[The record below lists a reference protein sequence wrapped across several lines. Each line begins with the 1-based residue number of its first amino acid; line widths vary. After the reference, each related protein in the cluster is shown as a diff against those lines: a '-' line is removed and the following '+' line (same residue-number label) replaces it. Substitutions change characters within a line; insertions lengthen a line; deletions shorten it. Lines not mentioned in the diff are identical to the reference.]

1 MKKLLCLLVAL
12 LLPLSAALAEVA
24 DPVDTLSSEE
34 VHALVESLFLA
45 AAGVKEWDEL
55 TLWKSLTAQEQEA
68 RGTENAAYRALTFP
82 FLREA
87 FAAEAA
93 SADESAEMADVAS
106 AETADTEPAVTLS
119 DSYAALTG
127 NAYGQAYLDALV
139 PLGGTDADSALAVTR
154 AILRRWMEEIDHEK
168 LAGIN
173 EDYRCW
179 IYAPDTPIDYPVV
192 QCANNSYYLSR
203 MFNRKSNPA
212 GTLFMD
218 YRNLPDLADP
228 NTLIYGHHMRDGS
241 MFESLTDYDGAGYFE
256 AHPFMVLIRADA
268 VYLVEVFAA
277 YVTDGKDICY
287 DIALSD
293 EADMRALVEHALD
306 KSDFDAHVTVAPSA
320 DRLVT
325 LSTCTYVFDNARY
338 VVLGRLTE
346 VAMAAEE

>member
-1 MKKLLCLLVAL
+1 MKKLLCLLMAL
-12 LLPLSAALAEVA
+12 LLPLSAALADAA
-24 DPVDTLSSEE
+24 DPVDALSSDE
-34 VHALVESLFLA
+34 VHALVERLFLA

-55 TLWKSLTAQEQEA
+55 TLWKSLTEEEQAA

-87 FAAEAA
+87 FATEA
-93 SADESAEMADVAS
+93 AS

-119 DSYAALTG
+119 DSYAALAG

-139 PLGGTDADSALAVTR
+139 PLGGTDADSALDVTR
-154 AILRRWMEEIDHEK
+154 AILRRWLDEIDHEK
-168 LAGIN
+168 LTGIN

-306 KSDFDAHVTVAPSA
+306 KSDFDAHVTVDPSA

-346 VAMAAEE
+346 LPTLQPDTAEMSE

>member
-1 MKKLLCLLVAL
+1 MKKLLCLLMAL
-12 LLPLSAALAEVA
+12 LMLLSTALADSAA
-24 DPVDTLSSEE
+24 PVDTLSSDDL
-34 VHALVESLFLA
+34 HTLVESLFLA

-55 TLWKSLTAQEQEA
+55 TLWKSLTAAEQEA
-68 RGTENAAYRALTFP
+68 RGLENAAYRALTFP
-82 FLREA
+82 FLRDA

-93 SADESAEMADVAS
+93 SA
-106 AETADTEPAVTLS
+106 ETADTAETAVTLT
-119 DSYAALTG
+119 DSYAALAG
-127 NAYGQAYLDALV
+127 NAYGQAYLEALV
-139 PLGGTDADSALAVTR
+139 PLGGTDAESTLAVTR
-154 AILRRWMEEIDHEK
+154 EILRRWMDEIDHEK

-173 EDYRCW
+173 ADYRCW

-203 MFNRKSNPA
+203 MFNRKANPA

-218 YRNLPDLADP
+218 YRNLPDFADP

-256 AHPFMVLIRADA
+256 AHPFMVLIREDA

-306 KSDFDAHVTVAPSA
+306 KSDFNAHVTVDPSA

-346 VAMAAEE
+346 VAAMLPDAADVSE